1 MKKLKKSKDFLQIW
15 YLYGLNY
22 LHINDG
28 KMTKEKVREVKRLV
42 EQTPDLKER
51 IYKCLTGECTE
62 ELIGESI
69 RKVYGLG
76 IEKGIKAEIGY
87 LALKVYP
94 ESFQGQEEEI
104 IKELAMLNHFE
115 KKKLPTPEFSAM
127 VKAEDRYGI
136 LTQDLT
142 EGGKY
147 GVREFNFSDSD
158 KELKNYSE
166 LQDKWRE
173 YFKLLMEEELDEKI
187 SSALFVQSKS
197 NYGHLIIG
205 DIDRL
210 KKYPKKIIEEFYGD
224 YPNKGYLISCESEN

>member
-115 KKKLPTPEFSAM
+115 KKGFPTPEFSAM

-142 EGGKY
+142 EGGEY
-147 GVREFNFSDSD
+147 GVREFNFSGDD
-158 KELKNYSE
+158 KKLKNYNK
-166 LQDKWRE
+166 LQDKWRK
-173 YFKLLMEEELDEKI
+173 YVKLLMEEELGDKI
-187 SSALFVQSKS
+187 SSALFVQSKRD
-197 NYGHLIIG
+197 YGHLIIG

-210 KKYPKKIIEEFYGD
+210 KKYPQKITEEFYED
-224 YPNKGYLISCESEN
+224 YPNEGYLISCESEN